1 MAVEVENTSQAE
13 ELGRVLKR
21 RLWLILIPAGI
32 IAIFGVSY
40 AIIVPKKYV
49 AKAQIMVHERPAT
62 MVRGST
68 SNTAEGRVAP
78 HKLKAPQLVKS
89 VLIKLDWPEYRE
101 LPTEVEAGE
110 YRKWVNK
117 NISVSVPPMERNV
130 QQQLVMISYSHTRAD
145 LAEQFL
151 FELIGQWQK
160 DVFGK
165 QIRSLTNEHDQLTE
179 NRVDLEKERRNISE
193 TLLRLRRDNQI
204 PPKMANERGQLINQE
219 APAFAEVRRLELRLE
234 DDREAFDK
242 FEVFLDRSKIE
253 EGLMPPMVPVVA
265 GDDRDGGGLELVKY
279 QRQLEAILLKLDEG
293 KYAPL
298 HSTGIRLRAKATA
311 LRKKIEQLL
320 SVVPENADHYMYEKP
335 NADKQELRDKITND
349 EAELARLER
358 LLGKTEEKLTE
369 AKKLAFS
376 LQEVYKQITHQE
388 GEMDR
393 VQGDLQTVS
402 RDLLQI
408 GSKLSSKEGPQGNP
422 FEDLL
427 QVTASKKPIEP
438 NAWLISIFSV
448 VAGLGVGLGLAVA
461 VEYSRNCFRSIN
473 DIARSMEIPVLGAV
487 NRIETRRQRHIKRIQ
502 KLVASLCMLLTMG
515 IVGFTLWAWVRAPNL
530 LKGSVVDSIDR
541 LREMLG

>member
-32 IAIFGVSY
+32 IAILGVSY

-78 HKLKAPQLVKS
+78 HKLKAPQLVKA

-101 LPTEVEAGE
+101 LPTEVEAVE

-179 NRVDLEKERRNISE
+179 KRVDLEKERRNVSN

-204 PPKMANERGQLINQE
+204 PPKMANERGQLVNQE
-219 APAFAEVRRLELRLE
+219 APAFAEVRRLEGRLE
-234 DDREAFDK
+234 KERDAFDK
-242 FEVFLDRSKIE
+242 FEADLGRSKIT
-253 EGLMPPMVPVVA
+253 EGLMPPMVPIGA
-265 GDDRDGGGLELVKY
+265 GDGRDGGGLELMKY
-279 QRQLEAILLKLDEG
+279 ENQLEGILLKLDEG
-293 KYAPL
+293 NYEPQ
-298 HSTGIRLRAKATA
+298 HSIGKRLRAKATT
-311 LRKKIEQLL
+311 LRKKIEQVM
-320 SVVPENADHYMYEKP
+320 SVVPENADHYRYEKP
-335 NADKQELRDKITND
+335 NAAKQKLRDKISND
-349 EAELARLER
+349 EAELARLKR
-358 LLGKTEEKLTE
+358 LVGKTEDKLTDT
-369 AKKLAFS
+369 KKQTKS
-376 LQEVYKQITHQE
+376 LQEVYNHIEFQE
-388 GEMDR
+388 AEMQR
-393 VQGDLQTVS
+393 VQGNLQTVS
-402 RDLLQI
+402 RELLKI
-408 GSKLSSKEGPQGNP
+408 DSKLSSKEGPQGNP

-461 VEYSRNCFRSIN
+461 LEYSRNCFRSIN

-487 NRIETRRQRHIKRIQ
+487 NRIETRRQRHVKRVQ

-515 IVGFTLWAWVRAPNL
+515 IVGFTLWAWVLAPNL
-530 LKGSVVDSIDR
+530 LRGSVVDSIDR